1 MTLPFTGIATF
12 AKVPCYD
19 PAESPAPHVA
29 ILGLPTDEG
38 TTQHPGARYG
48 PRAIRDASTQFAYYK
63 RGRGYYDPEQGR
75 PMLATL
81 ELRDAGD
88 VDLIPTL
95 QVENAGRITE
105 AVAALLARGIFPVC
119 LGGDHSVTPAILLAF
134 SATPIHLI
142 QIDAHMDF
150 VDRLAGART
159 THASPM
165 RRARELTHVRSLT
178 QIGIR
183 SIVSSTED
191 YEAARAAG
199 NRIVTSA
206 EVLEMPG
213 RDWWEALSGDAYLT
227 LDIDAFDP
235 AAAPGTGFAE
245 PGGLLFRDVARLV
258 RTLTGHLHL
267 RGMDL
272 VEVNPY
278 LDPSRRTGL
287 LAARTILEVLSCVF
301 DSPIPT
307 RDGGQAL

>member
-1 MTLPFTGIATF
+1 
-12 AKVPCYD
+12 VPRYD
-19 PAESPAPHVA
+19 PAESPAPHAA
-29 ILGLPTDEG
+29 ILGIPTDEA

-48 PRAIRDASTQFAYYK
+48 PRAIREASTQFPYYK

-75 PMLATL
+75 PMLAAL

-88 VDLIPTL
+88 VEIIPTL
-95 QVENAGRITE
+95 REENAGRIAE

-119 LGGDHSVTPAILLAF
+119 LGGDHSVTAAILAAF
-134 SATPIHLI
+134 SATPIHLV

-150 VDRLAGART
+150 VDRLAGAPA

-165 RRARELTHVRSLT
+165 RRARELSHVRSLT

-183 SIVSSTED
+183 SIVSSAED
-191 YEAARAAG
+191 YQAARAMG
-199 NRIVTSA
+199 NHIVTTE
-206 EVLEMPG
+206 EVLEAPG
-213 RDWWEALSGDAYLT
+213 RDWWAELSGDAYLT

-235 AAAPGTGFAE
+235 AVAPGTGFAE
-245 PGGLLFRDVARLV
+245 PGGLTFRDVARLV
-258 RTLTGHLHL
+258 RTLTGRLRL

-278 LDPSRRTGL
+278 LDPSRRTAL

-301 DSPIPT
+301 DPPT
-307 RDGGQAL
+307 SHS

>member
-12 AKVPCYD
+12 AKVLLED
-19 PAESPAPHVA
+19 PAESLAPHAA
-29 ILGLPTDEG
+29 ILGIPTDEG

-63 RGRGYYDPEQGR
+63 RGRGYYDPERGR
-75 PMLATL
+75 PMLAEL

-95 QVENAGRITE
+95 QEENAGRIAE
-105 AVAALLARGIFPVC
+105 AVAALLVRGIFPVC
-119 LGGDHSVTPAILLAF
+119 LGGDHSITGAILPAF
-134 SATPIHLI
+134 SATPIHLV

-150 VDRLAGART
+150 VDRLAGARM

-165 RRARELTHVRSLT
+165 RRARELSHVQSLT

-183 SIVSSTED
+183 SIVSSVED
-191 YEAARAAG
+191 YEAARALG
-199 NRIVTSA
+199 NRIVTTA
-206 EVLEMPG
+206 EVLEAPG
-213 RDWWEALSGDAYLT
+213 RDWWADLTGDAYLT

-245 PGGLLFRDVARLV
+245 PGGLMFRDVARLV
-258 RTLTGHLHL
+258 RTLTGRLRL

-278 LDPSRRTGL
+278 LDPSRRTAL
-287 LAARTILEVLSCVF
+287 LGARTILEVLSCVF
-301 DSPIPT
+301 DPP
-307 RDGGQAL
+307 APHP

>member
-1 MTLPFTGIATF
+1 MTLPFTGIVTF
-12 AKVPCYD
+12 AKVPQD
-19 PAESPAPHVA
+19 DSDESPAPHAV
-29 ILGLPTDEG
+29 ILGIPTDEG

-63 RGRGYYDPEQGR
+63 RGRGYYDPERGR
-75 PMLATL
+75 PMLAAL

-95 QVENAGRITE
+95 QPENAERITG

-119 LGGDHSVTPAILLAF
+119 LGGDHSLTAATLPAF
-134 SATPIHLI
+134 SATPIHLV

-150 VDRLAGART
+150 VDQLAGARL

-165 RRARELTHVRSLT
+165 RRARELSHVRSLT

-183 SIVSSTED
+183 SIVSSLED
-191 YEAARAAG
+191 YEAARALG
-199 NRIVTSA
+199 NRIVTTA
-206 EVLEMPG
+206 QVLEAPG
-213 RDWWEALSGDAYLT
+213 RNWWEGLAGDAYLT

-245 PGGLLFRDVARLV
+245 PGGLQFRDVARLIHTLARRV
-258 RTLTGHLHL
+258 RLV
-267 RGMDL
+267 GMDL

-278 LDPSRRTGL
+278 FDSSRRTAL
-287 LAARTILEVLSCVF
+287 LAARMVLEVLSVVF
-301 DSPIPT
+301 DPPT
-307 RDGGQAL
+307 P